1 MSGLV
6 QDRSV
11 VIYGAGGV
19 IGSALAAAF
28 AREGARLFLA
38 GRHRAALEEVV
49 ARISPAGATTS
60 VAEVDAL
67 DAAQVEAHAAA
78 VAAEAGGIDVS
89 VNVIGYGELQGVP
102 LADMTPEDY
111 TRPIADR
118 TRANFLTATA
128 AARRMVPR
136 GSGVILLLTAS
147 ASRAA
152 GQGMGGFGVA
162 NAAVEAFTRGL
173 AAEIG
178 PHGVR
183 AVCMRSNYIPETGR
197 HGDGPVPEFLVNGTL
212 LRRLP
217 TLADV
222 ARTAVFM
229 ASDHAAATTG
239 AVANLTCGAIVD

>member
-1 MSGLV
+1 
-6 QDRSV
+6 
-11 VIYGAGGV
+11 
-19 IGSALAAAF
+19 
-28 AREGARLFLA
+28 
-38 GRHRAALEEVV
+38 
-49 ARISPAGATTS
+49 
-60 VAEVDAL
+60 
-67 DAAQVEAHAAA
+67 
-78 VAAEAGGIDVS
+78 VS